1 MKNNMQDFMGAGT
14 DGYKDIRL
22 LQIMPLPENMTV
34 MVVDT
39 DDDDNVVMRD
49 CVETSN
55 CYCLALAEDGG
66 ETVVYPYALTDWN
79 GFDTR
84 ASIVPVRQCP
94 KCGKRMQP
102 HMEEGEGATLH
113 YTCACGYTEPG
124 WLDLKNETD
133 ERTAGN
139 EIPQYGSRINW
150 ESEEQP
156 MAGVKRVLRAAQD
169 KQYEIEALV
178 ERERLGFD
186 VATELE
192 TANRELQE
200 EQKKIAGYAYRLCHY
215 GQEIVIIDR
224 YIRQWTWEKIAE
236 SLRINVQ
243 KVYKLH
249 GEALLKIKKM
259 IENDTKEDKTNE

>member
-14 DGYKDIRL
+14 EGYKDIRL

-55 CYCLALAEDGG
+55 CYCLALAEDDG

-79 GFDTR
+79 GFDVR
-84 ASIVPVRQCP
+84 ASIVPVRKCP

-113 YTCACGYTEPG
+113 YTCGCGHAEPG
-124 WLDLKNETD
+124 WLDLNTVED
-133 ERTAGN
+133 EVT
-139 EIPQYGSRINW
+139 QYTSRINW
-150 ESEEQP
+150 DCEEQP

-178 ERERLGFD
+178 EKKHLGFD
-186 VATELE
+186 VSADLEKATRELE
-192 TANRELQE
+192 E
-200 EQKKIAGYAYRLCHY
+200 EQKKIAGYAYRLCHSE
-215 GQEIVIIDR
+215 QEIVIIDR

-236 SLRINVQ
+236 SLRTDVR

-249 GEALLKIKKM
+249 GEALPKIKKM
-259 IENDTKEDKTNE
+259 IENDAKEDKTNE

>member
-14 DGYKDIRL
+14 AGYKDIRL

-79 GFDTR
+79 GFDVR

-113 YTCACGYTEPG
+113 YTCDCGYVEPG
-124 WLDLKNETD
+124 WLDLKYEADEKTVGECGQQGTVYQINE
-133 ERTAGN
+133 
-139 EIPQYGSRINW
+139 
-150 ESEEQP
+150 
-156 MAGVKRVLRAAQD
+156 V
-169 KQYEIEALV
+169 
-178 ERERLGFD
+178 
-186 VATELE
+186 
-192 TANRELQE
+192 
-200 EQKKIAGYAYRLCHY
+200 
-215 GQEIVIIDR
+215 
-224 YIRQWTWEKIAE
+224 
-236 SLRINVQ
+236 
-243 KVYKLH
+243 
-249 GEALLKIKKM
+249 
-259 IENDTKEDKTNE
+259 